1 MLPGRCTGTGRA
13 LEGRE
18 RCLPAAERG
27 RHQRATGRAQ
37 PPPRH
42 DACVATA
49 RAELSSITSTLTDLA
64 RRVTAL
70 AERSRDGAD
79 ADLAAELF
87 AVERDLR
94 GALRRLER
102 ASPEGRSRRS

>member
-1 MLPGRCTGTGRA
+1 MPNALWKGGRSGGSGQAGAARPG
-13 LEGRE
+13 
-18 RCLPAAERG
+18 
-27 RHQRATGRAQ
+27 
-37 PPPRH
+37 H
-42 DACVATA
+42 DAWVATT

-79 ADLAAELF
+79 ADLATELF

-102 ASPEGRSRRS
+102 ASAEGRARTS

>member
-1 MLPGRCTGTGRA
+1 MAPGSAGVRVAG
-13 LEGRE
+13 
-18 RCLPAAERG
+18 
-27 RHQRATGRAQ
+27 
-37 PPPRH
+37 H
-42 DACVATA
+42 DALVATT

-64 RRVTAL
+64 RRVTVL

-102 ASPEGRSRRS
+102 ASAEGRARTS